1 EEIYKVIFAIKN
13 SCKQGVILAE
23 GITLILVGKPNAG
36 KSSLLNALAGKES
49 ASVTSIAGTT
59 RDIVKEHIQR
69 NGVPMH
75 IIDTAGLR
83 NSDDI
88 IESEGI

>member
-1 EEIYKVIFAIKN
+1 M
-13 SCKQGVILAE
+13 
-23 GITLILVGKPNAG
+23 
-36 KSSLLNALAGKES
+36 NALAGKES
-49 ASVTSIAGTT
+49 AIVTSIAGTT
-59 RDIVKEHIQR
+59 RDIVKEHIQI

-88 IESEGI
+88 IEVKESKELLRKFKKLIKYYL